1 MRGNR
6 DEAKLMELAQAGDA
20 ASFDQLVEAHYVAV
34 YNTAYRMLGDADAAC
49 DATQTAFIRAFD
61 ALKSFRGASAF
72 STWLYRIAMNV
83 CLDDLRRRKHQPLSL
98 VTEESEESSP
108 EEREIPDESDEP
120 GAKAEQRERQVI
132 VQQAIG
138 RLPKDYRAIVV
149 MYDIRGLSYQDICEA
164 LDVPLG
170 TVKSRLNRARHA
182 LREEMQPHLE
192 LFT

>member
-6 DEAKLMELAQAGDA
+6 DEAKLMELAQVGDA
-20 ASFDQLVEAHYVAV
+20 SSFDQLVEAHYVTV

-49 DATQTAFIRAFD
+49 DATQTTFIRAFD

-98 VTEESEESSP
+98 VTEESEDAPP
-108 EEREIPDESDEP
+108 EEREIPDEADEP
-120 GAKAEQRERQVI
+120 GAKAEQRERQTI
-132 VQQAIG
+132 VQQAISQ
-138 RLPKDYRAIVV
+138 LPDDYRAIIV
-149 MYDIRGLSYQDICEA
+149 MYDIRGLSYQEICEA
-164 LDVPLG
+164 LDIPLG

-182 LREEMQPHLE
+182 LREEMEPHLE
-192 LFT
+192 LFL